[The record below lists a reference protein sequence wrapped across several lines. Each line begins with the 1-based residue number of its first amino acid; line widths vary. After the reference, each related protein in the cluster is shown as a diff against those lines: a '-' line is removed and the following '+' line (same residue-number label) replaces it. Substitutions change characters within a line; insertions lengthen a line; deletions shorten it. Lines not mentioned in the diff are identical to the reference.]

1 MINKILKELD
11 RMIEIQQRSADRAEQ
26 MSNDVAT
33 YLEYKELAAYLKVQ
47 DMIKKC
53 AQEAATSEG
62 TDVNTQEK
70 YNTDSGKSEIRKLVC
85 DILNTILGFLED
97 ENGFVK
103 EARSRGI
110 VPDFRFEFSGI
121 ASSLEVDLH
130 QDGVS
135 IFHLYR
141 YLDGGFN
148 LNAKE
153 DTVNSLKTA
162 RQNLVATLKE
172 VEE

>member
-1 MINKILKELD
+1 
-11 RMIEIQQRSADRAEQ
+11 MIEIQQRSADRAEQ
-26 MSNDVAT
+26 MSNEVAT
-33 YLEYKELAAYLKVQ
+33 YLEYKELAAYMKVK
-47 DMIKKC
+47 DMINEKC

-62 TDVNTQEK
+62 TQMDINSLSPEK